1 MNNMRRFLH
10 LLVLAT
16 LFLSLPCAVV
26 QAGWV
31 EMSDAPHTGRGAFYM
46 FEFELADDLKGD
58 LNGDGQI
65 TSADAVIA
73 LQMAVRREHNG
84 NADMDGDG
92 RVTSVDALMILQVAV
107 TTPESITLSGTGQQA
122 SEMFYL
128 DKGLVIFEMTHDGD
142 GYFGVWLF
150 DDEGKR
156 IDLLVN
162 EGGEFDGSK
171 AVGISE
177 SGIYLLD
184 ISANGNWTITIEQP
198 RPSTAPPVPKTLNG
212 TGQQASEMFY
222 LDKGLVIFEMTHDG
236 DGYFRIWL
244 LDDEGDLID
253 LLVSE
258 GGEFDGSKA
267 VGINKAGI
275 YLLDISADGNWEISI
290 E

>member
-1 MNNMRRFLH
+1 MRRFLH

-31 EMSDAPHTGRGAFYM
+31 EMSDAPHTGVGAFYM
-46 FEFELADDLKGD
+46 FEFELADDPKGD

-65 TSADAVIA
+65 TPADAVIA
-73 LQMAVRREHNG
+73 LQMAVRGEHNDG
-84 NADMDGDG
+84 ADTDGDG
-92 RVTSVDALMILQVAV
+92 RVTSVDALMVLQAAT
-107 TTPESITLSGTGQQA
+107 TTPVPITLSGTGQQA

-128 DKGLVIFEMTHDGD
+128 DEGLVVFEMTHDGD
-142 GYFGVWLF
+142 GYFGIWLL
-150 DDEGKR
+150 DDEGGR

-162 EGGEFDGSK
+162 EGGDFNGSK
-171 AVGISE
+171 AVGINKA
-177 SGIYLLD
+177 GIYLLD
-184 ISANGNWTITIEQP
+184 ISADGNWTITIEQP
-198 RPSTAPPVPKTLNG
+198 RPSTAPVPKTLNG

-222 LDKGLVIFEMTHDG
+222 LDEGLVVFEMTHDG
-236 DGYFRIWL
+236 DGYFGIWL
-244 LDDEGDLID
+244 LDDEGGRID
-253 LLVSE
+253 LLVNE
-258 GGEFDGSKA
+258 GGDFNGSKA

>member
-10 LLVLAT
+10 LLVLAM

-31 EMSDAPHTGRGAFYM
+31 EMSDAPHTGGGAFYM

-65 TSADAVIA
+65 TSIDVVIA
-73 LQMAVRREHNG
+73 LQMAVRGEHNDD
-84 NADMDGDG
+84 ADMDGDG
-92 RVTSVDALMILQVAV
+92 RVTSVDALMILQAV
-107 TTPESITLSGTGQQA
+107 TTTPVPITLSGMGQQA

-128 DKGLVIFEMTHDGD
+128 DEGLVIFEMTHDGD
-142 GYFGVWLF
+142 GYFGIWLL
-150 DDEGKR
+150 DDEGDM

-171 AVGISE
+171 AVGISGG
-177 SGIYLLD
+177 GIYLLD

-222 LDKGLVIFEMTHDG
+222 LDEGLVIFEMTHDG
-236 DGYFRIWL
+236 DGYFGIWL
-244 LDDEGDLID
+244 LDDEGDMID
-253 LLVSE
+253 LLVNE

-267 VGINKAGI
+267 VGISGGGI

>member
-26 QAGWV
+26 QAGWI
-31 EMSDAPHTGRGAFYM
+31 EMSDTPRTGGGAFYM

-58 LNGDGQI
+58 LNGDGHI
-65 TSADAVIA
+65 TFADAVIA
-73 LQMAVRREHNG
+73 LQMAVRGEHNDDV
-84 NADMDGDG
+84 DMDGDG
-92 RVTSVDALMILQVAV
+92 QVTSVDALIILQAAA

-128 DKGLVIFEMTHDGD
+128 DEGLVIFEMTHDGD
-142 GYFGVWLF
+142 GYFGIWLL
-150 DDEGKR
+150 DDEGDR

-171 AVGISE
+171 AVGINKA
-177 SGIYLLD
+177 GIYLLD
-184 ISANGNWTITIEQP
+184 ISADGNWTITIEQP

-222 LDKGLVIFEMTHDG
+222 LDEGLVIFEMTHDG
-236 DGYFRIWL
+236 DGYFGIWL
-244 LDDEGDLID
+244 LDDEGDRID
-253 LLVSE
+253 LLVNE